1 MHRPI
6 RIGVTG
12 AHGTGTTTLIRR
24 IEMELR
30 EHGVRVTRTGRLAQ
44 RAADLGL
51 PTLTGHTAAS
61 TGWIVTQGIA
71 DGISAEATADVV
83 LVDRTAMD
91 AVAYWH
97 AALVYRGEVP
107 EPEDDEWL
115 RLLASMQQAR
125 MDLVLATVLDLSEG
139 GPPVDPQRV
148 AAERFRELV
157 DRHVHE
163 LLAEERA
170 EYLPVHRGEED
181 QAVTVAVQLAR
192 RLAPTTT

>member
-1 MHRPI
+1 VHRPI

-12 AHGTGTTTLIRR
+12 AHGTGTTTLVRR

-30 EHGVRVTRTGRLAQ
+30 AEGVSVARTGRLAR

-51 PTLTGHTAAS
+51 PTMTEHTAAS
-61 TGWIVTQGIA
+61 TGWIVGQGIA
-71 DGISAEATADVV
+71 DEIAAATTADVV

-97 AALVYRGEVP
+97 AALAFRGEVP
-107 EPEDDEWL
+107 EPQDDERL
-115 RLLASMQQAR
+115 RLLASMQHAGLH
-125 MDLVLATVLDLSEG
+125 LVVATVLDYRR
-139 GPPVDPQRV
+139 PRADPRDV

-157 DRHVHE
+157 DRHIHD

-170 EYLPVHRGEED
+170 EYLRVHPGEEE
-181 QAVTVAVQLAR
+181 
-192 RLAPTTT
+192 

>member
-1 MHRPI
+1 VAITPI

-30 EHGVRVTRTGRLAQ
+30 EEGVRVARTGRLAR

-51 PTLTGHTAAS
+51 PTMTEHTAAS
-61 TGWIVTQGIA
+61 AGWIVAQGIA
-71 DGISAEATADVV
+71 DGIAAAVTADVV

-107 EPEDDEWL
+107 APEDDEWL
-115 RLLASMQQAR
+115 RLLASMQHVC
-125 MDLVLATVLDLSEG
+125 MDLVLATVLDHSESR
-139 GPPVDPQRV
+139 PPAEPQRV

-163 LLAEERA
+163 LLAEEHA
-170 EYLPVHRGEED
+170 EYLRVHPGEED
-181 QAVTVAVQLAR
+181 QAVTMAVQLAR
-192 RLAPTTT
+192 RLAPSR

>member
-1 MHRPI
+1 VVHRPI

-12 AHGTGTTTLIRR
+12 AHGTGTTTLVRR

-30 EHGVRVTRTGRLAQ
+30 EHGVRVARTGRLAR

-51 PTLTGHTAAS
+51 PTLTEHTAAS
-61 TGWIVTQGIA
+61 TGWIVGQGIA
-71 DGISAEATADVV
+71 DEIAAATTADVV

-97 AALVYRGEVP
+97 AALAFRGEVP
-107 EPEDDEWL
+107 EPEDDERL
-115 RLLASMQQAR
+115 RLLASMQHAGLH
-125 MDLVLATVLDLSEG
+125 LVVATVLDPG

-157 DRHVHE
+157 DRHIHD

-170 EYLPVHRGEED
+170 EYLRVHPGEEE
-181 QAVTVAVQLAR
+181 QAVTMAVQLAR
-192 RLAPTTT
+192 RMAPSR

>member
-30 EHGVRVTRTGRLAQ
+30 EHGVRVARTGRLAR

-51 PTLTGHTAAS
+51 PTMTEHTAAS
-61 TGWIVTQGIA
+61 TGWIVTQGMADEIA
-71 DGISAEATADVV
+71 ATAVADVV

-107 EPEDDEWL
+107 EPEDDERL
-115 RLLASMQQAR
+115 RLLASMQHAR
-125 MDLVLATVLDLSEG
+125 MDLVLATVLDHCESSA
-139 GPPVDPQRV
+139 DPRDM

-157 DRHVHE
+157 DRHVHN
-163 LLAEERA
+163 LLVEECT
-170 EYLPVHRGEED
+170 EYLPVWPGGED

-192 RLAPTTT
+192 RLVPSS